1 MWTVEHFLKNDVF
14 IHKTTRKKSKM
25 SNFFIVFGLGR
36 AWSNFFIVF
45 GLGRAWGKVGL
56 CSPFYLYFFLA
67 MIRISGGEKL
77 DVSVHTPSVDPPYR
91 STLHTI
97 KGQSEHR
104 SKMCNLGQLGP
115 RSTHLMAF

>member
-1 MWTVEHFLKNDVF
+1 MCVHIERYTHRGMWTVEHFLKNDVF

-25 SNFFIVFGLGR
+25 
-36 AWSNFFIVF
+36 SNFFIVF

>member
-1 MWTVEHFLKNDVF
+1 MTNYLYLFWVGKGVGEGW
-14 IHKTTRKKSKM
+14 
-25 SNFFIVFGLGR
+25 IVFPIL
-36 AWSNFFIVF
+36 SI
-45 GLGRAWGKVGL
+45 LI
-56 CSPFYLYFFLA
+56 LA
-67 MIRISGGEKL
+67 MIHISGGEKL

-115 RSTHLMAF
+115 LSTHLMAI